1 MGQNEFLDEK
11 IIEMMGKLENGA
23 GDSEESYKKESQEKR
38 SIYSGV
44 KILGK
49 WIYFEQFLLADGVIR
64 IMLPKDFEP
73 MSQEIARK
81 KYPSEHRPEIIMTNE
96 TGTINLMFQYMEGE
110 VTDATVQIFRNQ
122 VFGMM
127 KRVNPGIKEQEVGT
141 INLSGKTVAYV
152 EFSNPVMNGK
162 LYNLMFYLA
171 VNGQPLMGSFNCQTK
186 EMKYWRTVAFEMV
199 QSIEIVGEGE

>member
-11 IIEMMGKLENGA
+11 IIEMVGKLENGA

>member
-23 GDSEESYKKESQEKR
+23 GDSKESYKKESQEKR

-49 WIYFEQFLLADGVIR
+49 WIYFEQFLLADGIIR

>member
-1 MGQNEFLDEK
+1 MGRNQFLDEK
-11 IIEMMGKLENGA
+11 IIEMMGKLENKA
-23 GDSEESYKKESQEKR
+23 GDSQESHKKESQEKR

-49 WIYFEQFLLADGVIR
+49 WIYFEQFLLADGAIR
-64 IMLPKDFEP
+64 VMLPKDFEP

-81 KYPSEHRPEIIMTNE
+81 KYPSEHRPKIIMTNE

-110 VTDATVQIFRNQ
+110 VTDATVEIFRNQ

-127 KRVNPGIKEQEVGT
+127 KRVNPGIKEREVGI

-152 EFSNPVMNGK
+152 EFSNPVMDGK
-162 LYNLMFYLA
+162 VYNLMFYLA

>member
-11 IIEMMGKLENGA
+11 IIEMMQKMENDA
-23 GDSEESYKKESQEKR
+23 GDSGESQKKEEEER
-38 SIYSGV
+38 RNIYTGV

-49 WIYFEQFLLADGVIR
+49 WLYFERYLLADSVSS
-64 IMLPKDFEP
+64 IMLPKNFEP

-81 KYPSEHRPEIIMTNE
+81 KYPSEHRPEIIMTDE

-110 VTDATVQIFRNQ
+110 VTDTTVENFRNQ

-127 KRVNPGIKEQEVGT
+127 KWMNPGIKEQETGT
-141 INLSGKTVAYV
+141 MDVSGKTVAYV
-152 EFSNPVMNGK
+152 EFSNPAIGGK

-171 VNGQPLMGSFNCQTK
+171 VKGRPLMGSFNCQTK
-186 EMKYWRTVAFEMV
+186 EMKYWRSVAFEMV
-199 QSIEIVGEGE
+199 QSIEIADGEE